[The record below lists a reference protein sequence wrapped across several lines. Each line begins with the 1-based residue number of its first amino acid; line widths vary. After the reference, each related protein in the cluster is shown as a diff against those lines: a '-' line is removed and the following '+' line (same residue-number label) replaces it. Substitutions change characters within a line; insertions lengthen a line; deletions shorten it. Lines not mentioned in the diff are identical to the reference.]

1 MALSTYREKLINH
14 KPLLWSLILR
24 DRCSPKDKWYSFN
37 DAEVKSFDPNQIAG
51 ECFGGEVNSRTY
63 DQVTDKFLDLSIEKT
78 NSAYMLFYERV
89 NRGPVGEAGPSSES
103 SSSPGKGPSLAR
115 EVRLSPDL
123 EEWIWADNRN
133 FIQDNNIFDHT
144 YFNFMWQMVQF
155 LPTTLS
161 KEADGAADDI
171 TLMSAK
177 LATAFFLETF
187 IHAKEKLNIVQWVE
201 VLTKQLD
208 SSGPACRWT
217 IKYIAAFYQS
227 SSKFFPQSS
236 SFPPG
241 GFSITW
247 LQILTG
253 R

>member
-1 MALSTYREKLINH
+1 M
-14 KPLLWSLILR
+14 
-24 DRCSPKDKWYSFN
+24 
-37 DAEVKSFDPNQIAG
+37 KSFDPNQIAG

-89 NRGPVGEAGPSSES
+89 NRGPVGEAGPSSEAS
-103 SSSPGKGPSLAR
+103 GSPGKGPSLAR

-208 SSGPACRWT
+208 SSGPACR
-217 IKYIAAFYQS
+217 
-227 SSKFFPQSS
+227 
-236 SFPPG
+236 
-241 GFSITW
+241 
-247 LQILTG
+247 LVILFNILLPTSHS
-253 R
+253 